1 MRAVVQRA
9 TSAELRVKRDGEW
22 ARWASIGQGLVVF
35 AGLEAPDEPRD
46 IEWMASKIANLR
58 IFEDEAGKMNL
69 SLLDLVLAGKDPGL
83 MLVSNFTV
91 AGNAQKG
98 RRPDFFNA
106 MKPPTAS
113 LVFDEFVRTC
123 HKLCQGV
130 VVVSGLFGAE
140 MHVMVGND
148 GPVTIWLD
156 SRS

>member
-22 ARWASIGQGLVVF
+22 HRHAGIGQGLVVF
-35 AGLEAPDEPRD
+35 AGLEAHDEERD
-46 IEWMASKIANLR
+46 IEWMGSKIANLR
-58 IFEDEAGKMNL
+58 VFEDEAGKMNL
-69 SLLDLVLAGKDPGL
+69 SLLDLVAAGRDPGL
-83 MLVSNFTV
+83 LVVSNFTV

-123 HKLCQGV
+123 HKLAPGV

-156 SRS
+156 SRG

>member
-1 MRAVVQRA
+1 MRAVVQRV

-22 ARWASIGQGLVVF
+22 ARFASIGQGLVVF
-35 AGLEAPDEPRD
+35 GGLEAPDEPRD

-69 SLLDLVLAGKDPGL
+69 SLLDLVAAGAEPGL

-113 LVFDEFVRTC
+113 LVFDDFVRLC
-123 HKLCQGV
+123 HRLAPGV
-130 VVVSGLFGAE
+130 IVVSGVFGAE
-140 MHVMVGND
+140 MHVLVGND

-156 SRS
+156 SRA